1 MDGGIQGMWPWGRA
15 AGNCCVL
22 GVGCILVIMLISQ
35 MQAFLQ
41 ESLHCVEM
49 AGAGVDKKKEKE
61 KKMAEGITDKNYTI
75 VVVH

>member
-1 MDGGIQGMWPWGRA
+1 MGGFRVCGLGGRA

-22 GVGCILVIMLISQ
+22 GVGCILVVMVISQ

-41 ESLHCVEM
+41 ESLHCVGV
-49 AGAGVDKKKEKE
+49 AGAGVDEKKEKK